1 MPRYTAAESTIIPA
15 TSGYELLLA
24 TSESDAEFSFFR
36 APIIAWRIS
45 HTYSMPEAITVGG
58 DEDLNQ
64 LQAILP
70 PDGKVEYQEMRT
82 FDNLEEWVKY
92 AREQHESHKTGT
104 VFATRTCVR
113 ADQKSGLL
121 IL

>member
-1 MPRYTAAESTIIPA
+1 MPRYTAAESTIIRA

-64 LQAILP
+64 LQAILL

-104 VFATRTCVR
+104 VFATRACRPNKVVF
-113 ADQKSGLL
+113 
-121 IL
+121 